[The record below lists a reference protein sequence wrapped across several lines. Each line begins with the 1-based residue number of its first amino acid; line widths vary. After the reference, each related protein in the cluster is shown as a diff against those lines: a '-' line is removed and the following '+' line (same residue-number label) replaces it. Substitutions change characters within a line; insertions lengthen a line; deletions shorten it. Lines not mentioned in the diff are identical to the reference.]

1 MVDLLEGRRAY
12 VRSWTVM
19 HDAGT
24 CRGSRIRFPRED
36 GVGAACFC
44 MGFSSDEHG
53 MDVTISA
60 RRLPVSGYPLAVP
73 ETCHAL
79 FGLQ

>member
-24 CRGSRIRFPRED
+24 CRGSRIRFPREKW
-36 GVGAACFC
+36 CWSCLFLY
-44 MGFSSDEHG
+44 GFLE
-53 MDVTISA
+53 
-60 RRLPVSGYPLAVP
+60 
-73 ETCHAL
+73 
-79 FGLQ
+79 